1 MRNIFIIALL
11 YTINVSGQCPI
22 PNNLNTTN
30 VNYFN
35 AEVNWVTGSAVDHYR
50 IRYKEISASNWTSVN
65 NVDSN
70 LTTKLLT
77 NLQPLSYYIYKIRS
91 YCDTINSN
99 FSSWSVLDT
108 FYTNTSNCPNT
119 SNLYTSNINY
129 YNAIANWDT
138 IINAD
143 RYKVRYK
150 ILGTTSW
157 SNLGPIYHPNNAITI
172 PLLQQNTQYEW
183 QVMTFH
189 DTTTLLASLWSASD
203 TFLTTSF
210 IPAPFNPQTNNTLY
224 SLDCNEK
231 TTLYLNLTQAADEPD
246 IGNSIITSDG
256 GYFDIGSI
264 NSGDSIGYAIM
275 TTSNQ
280 IIEAELRTGIIL
292 GNNYAI
298 VNSYDST
305 NTLIGFF
312 TIENQNGGIKIS
324 SSTPNDGNNY
334 TSGYV
339 SDLFINNLFVNPPNS
354 GPLHFYAEINSE
366 LSDQVFTSDTF
377 QISCVPTTLE
387 NHTSNKKIESIYD
400 YLGKKVNTDVGLLR
414 IYRYSDGTIKKRII
428 ID

>member
-1 MRNIFIIALL
+1 M
-11 YTINVSGQCPI
+11 
-22 PNNLNTTN
+22 
-30 VNYFN
+30 
-35 AEVNWVTGSAVDHYR
+35 
-50 IRYKEISASNWTSVN
+50 
-65 NVDSN
+65 
-70 LTTKLLT
+70 
-77 NLQPLSYYIYKIRS
+77 
-91 YCDTINSN
+91 
-99 FSSWSVLDT
+99 
-108 FYTNTSNCPNT
+108 
-119 SNLYTSNINY
+119 
-129 YNAIANWDT
+129 
-138 IINAD
+138 
-143 RYKVRYK
+143 
-150 ILGTTSW
+150 
-157 SNLGPIYHPNNAITI
+157 
-172 PLLQQNTQYEW
+172 
-183 QVMTFH
+183 
-189 DTTTLLASLWSASD
+189 
-203 TFLTTSF
+203 
-210 IPAPFNPQTNNTLY
+210 
-224 SLDCNEK
+224 
-231 TTLYLNLTQAADEPD
+231 NLTQAADEPD

>member
-1 MRNIFIIALL
+1 MRNIFFIALL

-22 PNNLNTTN
+22 PNNLNASN
-30 VNYFN
+30 INYFN
-35 AEVNWVTGSAVDHYR
+35 AEVNWVTSSTVNHYR
-50 IRYKEISASNWTSVN
+50 IRYKEINATNWTSVN

-99 FSSWSVLDT
+99 FSSWSAIDT
-108 FYTNTSNCPNT
+108 FYTNTINCPNT
-119 SNLYTSNINY
+119 NNLYTTNINY
-129 YNAIANWDT
+129 YNAVANWDT
-138 IINAD
+138 ITDAD
-143 RYKVRYK
+143 RYKIRYK

-157 SNLGPIYHPNNAITI
+157 SNLGPIYHPNNSITI

-203 TFLTTSF
+203 TFSTTSF
-210 IPAPFNPQTNNTLY
+210 VAAPFNPQTNNTLY
-224 SLDCNEK
+224 SLECDEK
-231 TTLYLNLTQAADEPD
+231 TTLHLNLTQAADEPD

-275 TTSNQ
+275 STSNQ
-280 IIEAELRTGIIL
+280 IIEAELRAGIII
-292 GNNYAI
+292 GTNYAI

-305 NTLIGFF
+305 NALIGFF
-312 TIENQNGGIKIS
+312 TIENQNGGIRIS

-339 SDLFINNLFVNPPNS
+339 SDLYINNLFVNPPNN

-366 LSDQVFTSDTF
+366 LSDQVFTADTF
-377 QISCVPTTLE
+377 QILCVPTSIE
-387 NHTSNKKIESIYD
+387 NYSSNKKLEGIYD
-400 YLGKKVNTDVGLLR
+400 YLGKNNNRGLLR
-414 IYRYSDGTIKKRII
+414 IYRYSDGTIEKRII